1 MCLLSRA
8 RGNGNCDAKYKKATT
23 GTGYAASNYC
33 VAPSGCSIN
42 GTLGCPTT
50 SPCPSA
56 ATSALPGAFPCVL
69 LGCPA
74 CSTSPP
80 AAAQTQLFPLE
91 PKQPATPAGSLFIGV
106 DASTPGFFNITL
118 TLQLPAGVI
127 VGPGQKFS
135 AYVSAVAPAGDGTLA
150 KRQNGKLGQECTALA
165 R

>member
-1 MCLLSRA
+1 MI
-8 RGNGNCDAKYKKATT
+8 
-23 GTGYAASNYC
+23 ASFF
-33 VAPSGCSIN
+33 A
-42 GTLGCPTT
+42 
-50 SPCPSA
+50 
-56 ATSALPGAFPCVL
+56 AFPL
-69 LGCPA
+69 DYRQ
-74 CSTSPP
+74 
-80 AAAQTQLFPLE
+80 AAA
-91 PKQPATPAGSLFIGV
+91 PAGSLFIGV